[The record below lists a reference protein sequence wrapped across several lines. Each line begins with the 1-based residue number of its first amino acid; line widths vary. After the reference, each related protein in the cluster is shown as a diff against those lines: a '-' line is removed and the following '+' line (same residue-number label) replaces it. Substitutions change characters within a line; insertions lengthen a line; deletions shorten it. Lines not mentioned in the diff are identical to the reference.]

1 MTLRISRT
9 LVFALLIAC
18 PAALGQVRSEAF
30 PGVDRLQHHVLYLH
44 RPLHRGPRI
53 SFHAPHGLPS
63 SPPAKRTY
71 HLLSQP
77 DISCAPDMRNFL
89 HVDTRLRRE

>member
-1 MTLRISRT
+1 MTLRISWT

-18 PAALGQVRSEAF
+18 PPALGQVRSEVF

-63 SPPAKRTY
+63 STARKA
-71 HLLSQP
+71 
-77 DISCAPDMRNFL
+77 DISLAISTGHIMCYRHAQFSAR
-89 HVDTRLRRE
+89 